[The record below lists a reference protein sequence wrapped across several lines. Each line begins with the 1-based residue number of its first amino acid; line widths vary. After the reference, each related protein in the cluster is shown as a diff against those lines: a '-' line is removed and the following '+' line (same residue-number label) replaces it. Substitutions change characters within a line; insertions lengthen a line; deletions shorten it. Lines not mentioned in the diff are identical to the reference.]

1 MSATAKL
8 LKDSGV
14 VVSGSDEDVY
24 PPMSTFLE
32 QEGFDYRT
40 PYATSNIP
48 SDVDVIIIG
57 KNAKLVPE
65 SNPEVAAAY
74 ASGKPIK
81 SFPDILAEL
90 STGAQ
95 TVVVAGSYGK
105 STSTA
110 LLAHCLEQAGL
121 DPSYVIGASPI
132 SPANSARLGH
142 GNLFVLEGDE
152 YPTSNTDSR
161 SKFLLMHP
169 THVLLTPLAHDH
181 FNIFPTPEEYIK
193 PFYELAKLVPQDG
206 TMVVCTEGPLSSE
219 FLSSIGRPVVTY
231 GVSQGD
237 FTAANITWGEKTSF
251 DIMHSGNM
259 LAHVETSQLGEHN
272 IQNIVGVAAFVF
284 TQQLMSPE
292 QFAAAVASFKGIR
305 RRLDRKSDNTT
316 VPIYEGFG
324 SSYDKLKSAMA
335 AMKRHFPTKR
345 LVVVFEPHTFSWRNR
360 QSLGW
365 YDDVFA
371 GADKVYVFNPPH
383 DGKTVELSVEEICA
397 QVAKSGIATV
407 AAHTPDDVLTG
418 LRAELGQNDAILL
431 SSSGAMGGLIESVPA
446 LADELLPA

>member
-32 QEGFDYRT
+32 QEGFDYKT
-40 PYATSNIP
+40 PYAADNIP

-121 DPSYVIGASPI
+121 DPSYVIGASPL
-132 SPANSARLGH
+132 SPTNSARLGH

-206 TMVVCTEGPLSSE
+206 TVVVCTEGPLSSD
-219 FLSSIGRPVVTY
+219 FLSNIGRPVVTY

-237 FTAANITWGEKTSF
+237 FTAANITWGERTSF
-251 DIMHSGNM
+251 DIMHSNTTM
-259 LAHVETSQLGEHN
+259 THVETSQLGEHN
-272 IQNIVGVAAFVF
+272 IQNIIGVAAFVF
-284 TQQLMSPE
+284 TKQLMSPE
-292 QFAAAVASFKGIR
+292 QFAQAVASFKGIR
-305 RRLDRKSDNTT
+305 RRLDRKSDNTA

-371 GADKVYVFNPPH
+371 GADKVYIFNPPH
-383 DGKTVELSVEEICA
+383 DGKTTELSVEEIVA
-397 QVAKSGIATV
+397 QVARSGIAAI
-407 AAHTPDDVLTG
+407 AAHTPEAVLDG
-418 LRAELGQNDAILL
+418 LRQELTKDDAILL

-446 LADELLPA
+446 LANELFPA

>member
-24 PPMSTFLE
+24 PPMSTFLK

-40 PYATSNIP
+40 PYAANNIP

-74 ASGKPIK
+74 ASGKPIQ

-169 THVLLTPLAHDH
+169 TDVLLTPLAHDH
-181 FNIFPTPEEYIK
+181 FNIFPTPASYIQ
-193 PFYELAKLVPQDG
+193 PFYELAKLVPQSG
-206 TMVVCTEGPLSSE
+206 IMVVCTEGPLSGE
-219 FLSSIGRPVVTY
+219 FLANIGRPVITY
-231 GVSQGD
+231 GVNQGD
-237 FTAANITWGEKTSF
+237 FTAANVTWGERTSF
-251 DIMHSGNM
+251 DIMHSNNV
-259 LAHVETSQLGEHN
+259 LVHVETSQLGEHN
-272 IQNIVGVAAFVF
+272 IQNIVGVAALVF
-284 TQQLMSPE
+284 TKELMSPD
-292 QFAAAVASFKGIR
+292 QFATAVASFKGIR
-305 RRLDRKSDNTT
+305 RRLDRKSDNTV

-335 AMKRHFPTKR
+335 AMKRHFPNRR
-345 LVVVFEPHTFSWRNR
+345 LIVVFEPHTFSWRNR
-360 QSLGW
+360 QSLNW

-371 GADKVYVFNPPH
+371 GANKVYVFNPPH
-383 DGKTVELSVEEICA
+383 DGKTSELSVDEIVA
-397 QVAKSGIATV
+397 QVVASGTAAVAT
-407 AAHTPDDVLTG
+407 HTPQEVLDG
-418 LRAELGQNDAILL
+418 LRQELTKDDAMLL